1 MDRREAL
8 KKLAVG
14 GATAAGVTAVMTST
28 IFADGGTVSC
38 QPTALPTP
46 SPALSLTAF
55 ITDTGGGG
63 LGKDAVRITSNTTS
77 LVNAVCGVCH
87 SVTPTQVVQY
97 RWTVDTFPAGAVS
110 IVNAA
115 TGTGNIISGVFQAP
129 MTHPVYL
136 RNSSGSG
143 NLPAGDYSVRLTVR
157 WVCTSGAK
165 KAWAC
170 RHWIG
175 TFTYSSSGPNGTV
188 TSTATASG
196 SGNSAACDSP
206 AP

>member
-14 GATAAGVTAVMTST
+14 GATAAGVTAVMRST
-28 IFADGGTVSC
+28 TFADGGTVSC

-55 ITDTGGGG
+55 VTDTGGGG
-63 LGKDAVRITSNTTS
+63 LGKNAVRITSNTTT
-77 LVNAVCGVCH
+77 LANAVCGVCH
-87 SVTPTQVVQY
+87 GVTPTQAVQY
-97 RWTVDTFPAGAVS
+97 RWTVDTFPAGALVS
-110 IVNAA
+110 IFNAA
-115 TGTGNIISGVFQAP
+115 TGTGNISGAFQTP

-143 NLPAGDYSVRLTVR
+143 NLPVGPYSIRLTVR
-157 WVCTSGAK
+157 WVCTSGAR

-175 TFTYSSSGPNGTV
+175 TFTYSGSGSNGAV
-188 TSTATASG
+188 TATATVPG
-196 SGNSAACDSP
+196 SGDSAACDSP